1 MSSPIEGITSLPLIL
16 GIFMILSFA
25 LLGRIGARRLGFPT
39 VLGELLTGVL
49 IGNLFYFWG
58 YDLFVILREGATCTE
73 IARLALSG
81 HSWDEAAR
89 LVLGEDTS
97 RTVLELLRGPN
108 GSQYLQISQAVDLFS
123 RYGVMFVMFHIGLG
137 TYVIAQLRQVEPD
150 AVRVAIIGALA
161 PMVLGFAVISLLSP
175 DTPQLEHIFIA
186 ATLST
191 TGIAITARLLTRM
204 RQNSSREARVILGA
218 VAIDDVLA
226 LVMLAIVSG
235 IALTGSAAF
244 GDIGRTAIRAF
255 LFLVCAFGLGPYFLK
270 FLIGLL
276 RRLDVLEAKLF
287 VSFVLVIFLA
297 GLASVVELSPIVG
310 AFAAGLLMHESHF
323 KNWGDFRQDK
333 HTIRELF
340 APLEVIIVPVFFVL
354 MGIQVKLETML
365 SWQVVYVAA
374 GLLAAAVLGKWIS
387 GLGARGKINR
397 IAIGFGMMPRGE
409 VGLAF
414 AFVGKSLGV
423 IDSAMFAVI
432 VFMVVVTS
440 LATPLALRLAMGK
453 NPSEEVKNT

>member
-1 MSSPIEGITSLPLIL
+1 
-16 GIFMILSFA
+16 MILSFA
-25 LLGRIGARRLGFPT
+25 LLGRIGARRLGLPT

-58 YDLFVILREGATCTE
+58 YDLFVILREGATCSE

-81 HSWDEAAR
+81 YSWDEAAR

-150 AVRVAIIGALA
+150 ALRVAVIGAFA
-161 PMVLGFAVISLLSP
+161 PMALGFLVIALLAP

-191 TGIAITARLLTRM
+191 TGIAITARVLTRM
-204 RQNSSREARVILGA
+204 RQNDSREGRVTLGA
-218 VAIDDVLA
+218 AVMDDILA
-226 LVMLAIVSG
+226 LMMLAIVSG
-235 IALTGSAAF
+235 IAITGSAAF
-244 GDIGRTAIRAF
+244 GDVGGTAIRAF

-287 VSFVLVIFLA
+287 VSFVMVVFLA
-297 GLASVVELSPIVG
+297 GLASIVELSPIVG
-310 AFAAGLLMHESHF
+310 AFAAGLLMHESYF
-323 KNWGDFRQDK
+323 KNWGDFHQDK
-333 HTIRELF
+333 HTISELF

-365 SWQVVYVAA
+365 NWQVVYVAM
-374 GLLAAAVLGKWIS
+374 GVLAAAVLGKWIS
-387 GLGARGKINR
+387 GFGARGKIKR
-397 IAIGFGMMPRGE
+397 IAVGFGMMPRGE

-423 IDSAMFAVI
+423 IDSTMFAVL
-432 VFMVVVTS
+432 VVVVVISS
-440 LATPLALRLAMGK
+440 LATPLALRFAMGK
-453 NPSEEVKNT
+453 SPRDKVKGA